1 MGLIVEKGKKITP
14 DRLRR
19 GAGALA
25 CVMFLI
31 ALLSFGYPMMKK
43 NSVIRDI
50 GESSIGEMRSFA
62 LAVSH
67 YADEDLEQLRTNPAA
82 DAGYRDLCSLLE
94 EAKRSFG
101 YHDLYIIARE
111 SAGRYVYLARAG
123 QASAAAPGTEYPL
136 DVYKAGKKTLE
147 SICTGK
153 AAYGYAKGFATTK
166 EQQTVVASYL
176 PLYGNGY
183 SVAALLGIDSGPV
196 DTAYHMIGPVDL
208 YVVGT
213 AALLLMAL
221 AVALLLIQNRMQEQK
236 RLEEYAGA
244 ELEGIDRWSDAA
256 GGPALRG
263 DIPLEEPVSPNAPPA
278 ELGGET
284 QTPAMEPKAP
294 ATREGDGDAGTEQ

>member
-1 MGLIVEKGKKITP
+1 MEKRKKIAP

-67 YADEDLEQLRTNPAA
+67 YANEDLERLRTNPTAS
-82 DAGYRDLCSLLE
+82 AGYRDLCNLLE

-101 YHDLYIIARE
+101 YQDLYIITRE
-111 SAGRYVYLARAG
+111 SAGRYVYLAEAG
-123 QASAAAPGTEYPL
+123 QASTAAPGTQYPL
-136 DVYKAGKKTLE
+136 DVYQAGKKTLE
-147 SICTGK
+147 TICTGK
-153 AAYGYAKGFATTK
+153 ATYGYAKGFATTNDR
-166 EQQTVVASYL
+166 QTVVVSYL
-176 PLYGNGY
+176 PLYGNGN
-183 SVAALLGIDSGPV
+183 SVAALLGIDSGAG

-221 AVALLLIQNRMQEQK
+221 AVALLLIQNRMREQK
-236 RLEEYAGA
+236 RLEEDAGA
-244 ELEGIDRWSDAA
+244 ELEEIERWSDAA
-256 GGPALRG
+256 GGPPLSE
-263 DIPLEEPVSPNAPPA
+263 DVPLEEPVSPSAPSA